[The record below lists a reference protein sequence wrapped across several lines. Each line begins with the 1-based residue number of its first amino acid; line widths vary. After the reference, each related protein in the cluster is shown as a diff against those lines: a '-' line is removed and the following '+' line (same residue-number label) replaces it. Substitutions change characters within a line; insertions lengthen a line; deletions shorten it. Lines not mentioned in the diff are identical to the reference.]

1 MCPVP
6 HTFFDV
12 CGCLCRAFGSGR
24 LSQGAVGGL
33 VNFSVAFAAFFRY
46 LSTKVQNLCAF
57 VCDVGLNLLL
67 SKCFNAYKGQC
78 KRLVACTNAYGLN

>member
-1 MCPVP
+1 MCADACVMRLVVAGFRRERLMVGL
-6 HTFFDV
+6 TF
-12 CGCLCRAFGSGR
+12 C
-24 LSQGAVGGL
+24 
-33 VNFSVAFAAFFRY
+33 VAFAAFFRY
-46 LSTKVQNLCAF
+46 LTTKVQNLCAF

>member
-1 MCPVP
+1 MCADACV
-6 HTFFDV
+6 V
-12 CGCLCRAFGSGR
+12 R
-24 LSQGAVGGL
+24 LVVAGFRRERLMAL
-33 VNFSVAFAAFFRY
+33 VNFCVAFAAFFRY
-46 LSTKVQNLCAF
+46 LATKVQNLCAF